1 LGIFVNLSAKQDETA
16 GETAISAKAK
26 QKPGQKGAGRP
37 GERSREAAVKG
48 HPFQIPFTR
57 KNYIAFAV
65 GLALLIV
72 GYICLAQPP
81 ANGFLSLTL
90 APILLVLGYCVV
102 FPYAIMARQ
111 RSKPKVAT
119 ATPKGD

>member
-1 LGIFVNLSAKQDETA
+1 MVVRSCRKEIHIPSKEKQRIQQKA
-16 GETAISAKAK
+16 AAALKAK
-26 QKPGQKGAGRP
+26 EAGPRAP
-37 GERSREAAVKG
+37 KFQN
-48 HPFQIPFTR
+48 PFKK

-65 GLALLIV
+65 GLGLLLV

-102 FPYAIMARQ
+102 FPYAILARE
-111 RSKPKVAT
+111 KPKRAAKPT
-119 ATPKGD
+119 T